1 MKTEKKFPSGFD
13 SWRTTFFLISG
24 QMTRVEM
31 RGLDSPIMKKVRA
44 EGGGYALIDLA
55 EQLTDE
61 FEAMHVDRQW
71 DGEFEDVL
79 TMFVA
84 KKLSKELS

>member
-1 MKTEKKFPSGFD
+1 
-13 SWRTTFFLISG
+13 
-24 QMTRVEM
+24 
-31 RGLDSPIMKKVRA
+31 MKKVRA

-61 FEAMHVDRQW
+61 FETMHVDRQW